1 MSVQPDHHYGFHEA
15 KKVDDASEKS
25 PNPHKNKDWEDL
37 SFQGGAK
44 IDIPGVRTQAWDRLG
59 KKEGYEIYQKGI
71 EASDINQGQL
81 GDCYFLAAL
90 AALAEDQ
97 AVIEHMILD
106 EGHRTF
112 GIRLHHWGRPI
123 IQWVDDRFPVDHGKP
138 VFSHSADKEMWVLLL
153 EKAYAKTYGTY
164 ANIASGLPSDAL
176 TDLTGSPVTTMDTV
190 YAWNGQIWEDMT
202 KNTGSN
208 GASVSCASIS
218 GSPIRRLLTF
228 GLERYFWRLLRMIY
242 LCLHRVPYVSCVL
255 DLFYCI
261 YTYIRFAIFW
271 LAGTIDALCCGCFT
285 MIHVLLCITFVG
297 LVPGHAYSVLE
308 VKGKGFTKLVK
319 LRNPWG
325 KTEWKGFY
333 GDASCCWSLRCG
345 LAEELQIVSEDDGSF
360 WMHLND
366 FCCYFD
372 RVDTCHMLPEVKA
385 LRVMG
390 KLNSL
395 QTCVMM
401 TVSEEETELCVQINQ
416 PRNGH
421 HREHMVNWRLRLVEA
436 GPKIDDAD
444 MGLGTN
450 PYASSETFNQDCQL
464 ATGFVRLKPAK
475 YAILINCHRSDK
487 PDVNR
492 DGGVP
497 ICIVVTSKACERIE
511 MHIKGLSIEPSS
523 EV

>member
-1 MSVQPDHHYGFHEA
+1 MSVQSDHHYGFHDA
-15 KKVDDASEKS
+15 KNVEEPSEES
-25 PNPHKNKDWEDL
+25 PNKGNRDWLDGSFEGGNKI
-37 SFQGGAK
+37 G
-44 IDIPGVRTQAWDRLG
+44 IPGVRTQAWDRMG
-59 KKEGYEIYQKGI
+59 KAEGYELFQNGI

-97 AVIEHMILD
+97 GFIEAMVLD
-106 EGHRTF
+106 KGYRTF
-112 GIRLHHWGRPI
+112 GVRLFHWGRPI

-138 VFSHSADKEMWVLLL
+138 VFSHSAEKELWVLLM

-164 ANIASGLPSDAL
+164 GNIASGLPSDAL
-176 TDLTGSPVTTMDTV
+176 TDLTGSPVTSMETV

-202 KNTGSN
+202 KNTGSS
-208 GASVSCASIS
+208 GACVSCASIS

-228 GLERYFWRLLRMIY
+228 GLERYFWRLLRMLY
-242 LCLHRVPYVSCVL
+242 VCLHRVPYVSCVL

-271 LAGTIDALCCGCFT
+271 LAGTIDGLCGGCFT
-285 MIHVLLCITFVG
+285 AIHVLLCTTFVG

-308 VKGKGFTKLVK
+308 VKGEGLTKLVK

-325 KTEWKGFY
+325 KTEWQGFY
-333 GDASCCWSLRCG
+333 GDNSWCWSLRSG
-345 LAEELQIVSEDDGSF
+345 LAEDLGIVHEDDGSF

-372 RVDTCHMLPEVKA
+372 RVDTCHMLPEVKSK
-385 LRVMG
+385 RVTG
-390 KLNSL
+390 KINSL
-395 QTCVMM
+395 QTCILMSV
-401 TVSEEETELCVQINQ
+401 TEEDTELCVQINQ
-416 PRNGH
+416 PRNGQR
-421 HREHMVNWRLRLVEA
+421 REHMLNWRLRLVPS

-444 MGLGTN
+444 MGLGN
-450 PYASSETFNQDCQL
+450 NLYAASEVFNQDCQL
-464 ATGFVRLKPAK
+464 ATGFVMLKPAK
-475 YAILINCHRSDK
+475 YAILIDCHSSDK

-497 ICIVVTSKACERIE
+497 LSVVVTSKNCERIQFE
-511 MHIKGLSIEPSS
+511 IPQFKVDASS